1 MFGRRAGGSSEILDD
16 ASRRMRDRILD
27 RLPVVERRLDLGG
40 VSTAV
45 LEGGEGPPLILLHEQ
60 GEFGASWMRV
70 IPVLVKSY
78 RVIAPDLPGH
88 GTSHVNVGELGAPL
102 LFGWLDALID
112 ATCSAPPILA
122 GHMLGGAIA
131 ARYAVDHSSGLGHLV
146 LVDSFGLG
154 RFRPPPRFVI
164 ALVRYL
170 VHPSERSHNRLH
182 DYCTVDLEALRN
194 DMGEG
199 WGAFQA
205 YALDRIHTS
214 SVKSAVGK
222 LMRTVGVPPIPRE
235 DLARISVATTLIWGR
250 HDPVVKPAIAEA
262 AAARYGWGLRVIDD
276 AGDMPAT
283 EAPEEF
289 VMALHGAVGEVAR
302 SERA

>member
-16 ASRRMRDRILD
+16 SSRRMRNRILD

-70 IPVLVKSY
+70 IPALVKSY

-112 ATCSAPPILA
+112 ATCTTPPILA

-131 ARYAVDHSSGLGHLV
+131 ARYAVDHSSRLGHLV

-154 RFRPPPRFVI
+154 RFRPPARFVVT
-164 ALVRYL
+164 LLRYL
-170 VHPSERSHNRLH
+170 ARPSELSHNRLH
-182 DYCTVDLEALRN
+182 GYCTLDLDGLRQE
-194 DMGEG
+194 MGEE
-199 WGAFQA
+199 WEAFQA
-205 YALDRIHTS
+205 YALDRIRMS
-214 SVKSAVGK
+214 DVKSSVGK
-222 LMRTVGVPPIPRE
+222 LMRTVGVPPIPAE
-235 DLARISVATTLIWGR
+235 SLARISVATTLIWGR

-262 AAARYGWGLRVIDD
+262 AAARYGWGLRVLDD

-289 VMALHGAVGEVAR
+289 VMALRAAVGEVAR
-302 SERA
+302 TEQA